1 MNNNYLEGRKE
12 LVLRPFQQFR
22 SYRGEIETRK
32 PEEIPFSS
40 QIVQRIF
47 FQFKKYHRHPFTTPH
62 IYIAT
67 KPAPLLEI

>member
-1 MNNNYLEGRKE
+1 MNNNYLEERKE
-12 LVLRPFQQFR
+12 LVLRPSQQFR

-47 FQFKKYHRHPFTTPH
+47 FSLRSIIDIPSQRHTFT
-62 IYIAT
+62 
-67 KPAPLLEI
+67 